1 MWGEAE
7 FNIPADAS
15 PACMAD
21 RLFIK
26 SAPGAG
32 QISGSSVCPVR
43 VGSRGEYRSQSWLR
57 DHSQPPASSLGDGG
71 HGTTLSGRL
80 FRVTWPAPRLRR
92 GRGCGGGLQPGPL
105 TRRRPRV
112 TWGAGRGLGQRPE
125 PWSAPRQPAPAGPSH
140 GRRGLLPGAVRAAG
154 AVREGEPGQLRV
166 L

>member
-1 MWGEAE
+1 M
-7 FNIPADAS
+7 
-15 PACMAD
+15 
-21 RLFIK
+21 
-26 SAPGAG
+26 
-32 QISGSSVCPVR
+32 R
-43 VGSRGEYRSQSWLR
+43 VGSRGESRSQSWLR

-80 FRVTWPAPRLRR
+80 PGHVARAPPPEGAWLRWWAPA
-92 GRGCGGGLQPGPL
+92 GPL

-166 L
+166 LRRGQQAGERAVPAAGPRARTLTVALPAVRARI